1 MPCTAIARRRAT
13 GAGLGV
19 LLAGG
24 LLTSSPLTT
33 SPLTT
38 SPTPVLQAVVT
49 YAGIAVDLPGVHVV
63 SRLPGLKLAVV
74 RGDRAALTRLAGV
87 PGVTGIAP
95 DDAVQLA
102 GRESSAGTGVLA
114 STGLG
119 GEAGQPGAGAG
130 VRVAVLDT
138 GVSDTPAL
146 NRASGRLL
154 DAADTTGAEQTGGPL
169 VDGYGHGTFMAGLIA
184 GGPVEG
190 TDGAALGVAPGALV
204 RVVRVAR
211 PDGST
216 RLSSVLGGLE
226 WVYDHPGE
234 VDVANLS
241 FSHERP
247 AGAYGADPLTVAVE
261 RVVQGGVTVVVA
273 SGNTA
278 GQVGDPGFDP
288 RVLTVGAANLATR
301 RVASFS
307 GSGRVGPAY
316 KPDVVASGV
325 GVLGLLPADS
335 VLALAPGTSHLANG
349 LTRGSGTSQATA
361 IASGTAA
368 LLLAEHPGASPVQ
381 VKASLRCSARRLP
394 GRRDGA
400 GLLRLPGNL
409 CAGVD
414 GRALSDGR
422 DLSGEM
428 GFPASSWS
436 ASSWSASSWSA
447 SSWSAS
453 SWSASSWSASSW
465 SASSWSASSWSASS
479 WSASSWSASSW
490 SASSWSASSWS
501 GVDPDAAA

>member
-13 GAGLGV
+13 GAALGV
-19 LLAGG
+19 LLAAG
-24 LLTSSPLTT
+24 LLSGSPLTT
-33 SPLTT
+33 SRP
-38 SPTPVLQAVVT
+38 PILQAVVT
-49 YAGIAVDLPGVHVV
+49 YAGTVVDLPGVHVV
-63 SRLPGLKLAVV
+63 ARMPGLQLAVV
-74 RGDRAALTRLAGV
+74 RGDRTALTRLAAV

-102 GRESSAGTGVLA
+102 GQDDSSASTGVLA
-114 STGLG
+114 SAGLG
-119 GEAGQPGAGAG
+119 RSAGEPGAGAG

-146 NRASGRLL
+146 NRTSGRLR
-154 DAADTTGAEQTGGPL
+154 DVADTSGAEQTNGPL
-169 VDGYGHGTFMAGLIA
+169 VDGFGHGTFMAGLIA

-190 TDGAALGVAPGALV
+190 TDGAALGVAPGASVL
-204 RVVRVAR
+204 VVRVAR

-226 WVYDHPGE
+226 WVYDHPGD

-241 FSHERP
+241 FAHERP

-261 RVVQGGVTVVVA
+261 RVVQAGVTVVVA
-273 SGNTA
+273 SGNAA

-288 RVLTVGAANLATR
+288 RVLTVGAANLTTH
-301 RVASFS
+301 RVAAFS

-335 VLALAPGTSHLANG
+335 VLANAPGTSHLANG

-381 VKASLRCSARRLP
+381 VKASLRCSARRLH
-394 GRRDGA
+394 GRPDGA
-400 GLLRLPGNL
+400 GLLRLPGQL
-409 CAGVD
+409 CADVD

-490 SASSWSASSWS
+490 S
-501 GVDPDAAA
+501 GNPDDLA

>member
-1 MPCTAIARRRAT
+1 MPCTAIARRRTT
-13 GAGLGV
+13 GAALGV
-19 LLAGG
+19 LLAAG
-24 LLTSSPLTT
+24 LLSGSPLTT
-33 SPLTT
+33 SR
-38 SPTPVLQAVVT
+38 TPDLQAVVT
-49 YAGIAVDLPGVHVV
+49 YAGTAVDLPGVHLVA
-63 SRLPGLKLAVV
+63 RMPGLQLAVV
-74 RGDRAALTRLAGV
+74 RGDRGALTRLAAV

-102 GRESSAGTGVLA
+102 GHDDASAETGVLA
-114 STGLG
+114 SAGLG
-119 GEAGQPGAGAG
+119 PAAGEPGAGAG
-130 VRVAVLDT
+130 ARVALLDT
-138 GVSDTPAL
+138 GVTDTPAL

-154 DAADTTGAEQTGGPL
+154 DAADTSGAEPTGGPL
-169 VDGYGHGTFMAGLIA
+169 VDGFGHGTFMAGLIA

-190 TDGAALGVAPGALV
+190 TDGEALGVAPGASVL
-204 RVVRVAR
+204 VVRVAR

-226 WVYDHPGE
+226 WVYDHPGD

-241 FSHERP
+241 FAHERP
-247 AGAYGADPLTVAVE
+247 SGAYGADPLTVAVE
-261 RVVQGGVTVVVA
+261 RVVQAGVTVVVA

-301 RVASFS
+301 RVAAWS

-325 GVLGLLPADS
+325 GVLGLLPVDS
-335 VLALAPGTSHLANG
+335 VLSRTPGTSHLANG

-381 VKASLRCSARRLP
+381 VKASLRCSARRLH

-400 GLLRLPGNL
+400 GLLRLPTQL
-409 CAGVD
+409 CADVD
-414 GRALSDGR
+414 GRALTDGR

-490 SASSWSASSWS
+490 SASSWS
-501 GVDPDAAA
+501 DNPDDLA